1 MGFREGGRR
10 VYASVVLAAFGL
22 QHRVAV
28 VGASPNL
35 TPCLEGSLPG
45 LPGIPSG
52 PVCTSSVVGQE
63 S

>member
-1 MGFREGGRR
+1 MTSVVLVAAVFVAGGLR

-35 TPCLEGSLPG
+35 TSAKT
-45 LPGIPSG
+45 PS
-52 PVCTSSVVGQE
+52 TLA
-63 S
+63 